1 MLVLAP
7 EYTYARFKVGKT
19 VFKKKK
25 NLNFEYII
33 VSCKVGKNS
42 KKNYKLNFEYIIVHE
57 LHHANF
63 GQKENLLLRKEITI
77 CK

>member
-33 VSCKVGKNS
+33 VSCKVEKTV
-42 KKNYKLNFEYIIVHE
+42 KKTINLILNI
-57 LHHANF
+57 L
-63 GQKENLLLRKEITI
+63 
-77 CK
+77 